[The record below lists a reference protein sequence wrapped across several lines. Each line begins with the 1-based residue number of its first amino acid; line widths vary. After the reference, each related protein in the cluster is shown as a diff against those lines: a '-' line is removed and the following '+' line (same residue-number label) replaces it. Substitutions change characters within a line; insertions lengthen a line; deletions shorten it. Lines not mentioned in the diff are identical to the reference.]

1 MGLQAVLAE
10 TVTGIYCGWASIGSS
25 STVYQ
30 MVMSIGWNPFYKNT
44 EKTAEPWL
52 LHEFPEDF
60 YGEQLRL
67 AVSPHHPGLLHRIE
81 YPLLRT
87 SNVESDVSTTCMHW
101 TRCQLLWIPV
111 LFLKM
116 LRRKIGYR
124 ELACQT
130 SKSLLADFSMSNTNQ
145 ATSFKNGECQQ

>member
-1 MGLQAVLAE
+1 MLVGVLQAVLAE

-67 AVSPHHPGLLHRIE
+67 AVSYQHPGLLRGIA
-81 YPLLRT
+81 YPWP
-87 SNVESDVSTTCMHW
+87 W
-101 TRCQLLWIPV
+101 TGRQDSV
-111 LFLKM
+111 
-116 LRRKIGYR
+116 G
-124 ELACQT
+124 
-130 SKSLLADFSMSNTNQ
+130 SV
-145 ATSFKNGECQQ
+145 